1 MFDSLSKVG
10 KYLGQ
15 TAKLMVGTFGY
26 DNYVQHMKLTH
37 PKQLPMFDKVFLKST
52 SRKKSM
58 AKVVLNIANN

>member
-1 MFDSLSKVG
+1 
-10 KYLGQ
+10 
-15 TAKLMVGTFGY
+15 MVGTFGY

-52 SRKKSM
+52 RRKKSM

>member
-26 DNYVQHMKLTH
+26 DNYVHHMKLTH

-52 SRKKSM
+52 RRKKSM
-58 AKVVLNIANN
+58 AKAVFNIANN